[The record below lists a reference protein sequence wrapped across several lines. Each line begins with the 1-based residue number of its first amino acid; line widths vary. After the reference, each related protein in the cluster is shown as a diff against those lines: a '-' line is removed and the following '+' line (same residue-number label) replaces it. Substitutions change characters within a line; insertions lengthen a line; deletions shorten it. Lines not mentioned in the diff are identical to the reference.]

1 MQSRVSEVAKV
12 QERRASSSAPA
23 PVFIREATY
32 DSGRLDGVVSELLD
46 VSGLDVQGRSV
57 LVKPNIL
64 GPFEV
69 ERAVTTHPAVVR
81 AVVANLKRRGA
92 RVMVG
97 DNPGMRGYGEN
108 ILSAKRCGIYDACP
122 EEFVNMSER
131 PLFVE
136 TYSRFTRQLLVSRQ
150 ALEADLFLTLPKFK
164 THLVTTITGA
174 VKNSFGL
181 LVGGQKSEMHRL
193 ARSNRDFCEAVV
205 DVYQIRP
212 PDLAIMDAVVGMQGM
227 GPSSDDLRE
236 VGKLLACRNA
246 VTLDAGMAMMM
257 GADPQAVAVLRI
269 AHERGLGE
277 IRRGQVVVDGRLETI
292 KDFKLPSG
300 HMRSVVGTALARLFT
315 YIMVKRPVV
324 ERSLCAKCGMCA
336 KQCPVEAIT
345 MSPYPVINVEK
356 CFSCF
361 CCHEFCKHNAV
372 RVTRSVRFL
381 RRVIDH

>member
-1 MQSRVSEVAKV
+1 MPDKESKAAAR
-12 QERRASSSAPA
+12 P
-23 PVFIREATY
+23 PVFIRDAAY
-32 DSGRLDGVVSELLD
+32 DSGRLDSVVSELLD
-46 VSGLDVQGRSV
+46 ASGLDVQGRSV

-64 GPFEV
+64 WPFEV
-69 ERAVTTHPAVVR
+69 ERAITTHPAVVR
-81 AVVANLKRRGA
+81 AVAQELKRRGA

-108 ILSAKRCGIYDACP
+108 VQSAKRCGIYDACP
-122 EEFVNMSER
+122 DEFVNLSDQPTFAPTR
-131 PLFVE
+131 
-136 TYSRFTRQLLVSRQ
+136 SRFTRQLLVSRQ
-150 ALEADLFLTLPKFK
+150 ALEADLFITLPKFK

-205 DVYQIRP
+205 DVYQVRP
-212 PDLAIMDAVVGMQGM
+212 PDLAIMDAVTGMQGM

-236 VGKLLACRNA
+236 VGKLMACRNA
-246 VTLDAGMAMMM
+246 VTLDAVMAMMM
-257 GADPQAVAVLRI
+257 GAQPEAVGTLRT

-277 IRRGQVVVDGRLETI
+277 IRRDRIEVDGRWAPI
-292 KDFKLPSG
+292 PDFKLPFG
-300 HMRSVVGTALARLFT
+300 HMRSVVATALARLFT

-324 ERSLCAKCGMCA
+324 DREVCARCGLCA
-336 KQCPVEAIT
+336 KQCPVEAISL
-345 MSPYPVINVEK
+345 SPYPVIDREK

-372 RVTRSVRFL
+372 RVTRSVRFW

>member
-1 MQSRVSEVAKV
+1 MPDKESRTAARPS
-12 QERRASSSAPA
+12 
-23 PVFIREATY
+23 VFIRDATY
-32 DSGRLDGVVSELLD
+32 DSARLEAVVSELIAA
-46 VSGLDVQGRSV
+46 SGLDVQGRSV

-69 ERAVTTHPAVVR
+69 ERAITTHPAVVR
-81 AVVANLKRRGA
+81 AVVKDLKRRGA

-108 ILSAKRCGIYDACP
+108 VLSAKRCGIYDACP
-122 EEFVNMSER
+122 KEFVNLSEQPTFAPTR
-131 PLFVE
+131 
-136 TYSRFTRQLLVSRQ
+136 SRFTKQLLVSRR
-150 ALEADLFLTLPKFK
+150 ALEADLFITLPKFK

-205 DVYQIRP
+205 DVYQVRP
-212 PDLAIMDAVVGMQGM
+212 PDLAIMDAVTGMQGL

-236 VGKLLACRNA
+236 VGKLMACRNA
-246 VTLDAGMAMMM
+246 VTLDAVMAMMM
-257 GADPQAVAVLRI
+257 GAAPEAVGTLRV
-269 AHERGLGE
+269 AHARGLGE
-277 IRRGQVVVDGRLETI
+277 IRRDRIEVDGRLEPI
-292 KDFKLPSG
+292 PDFKLPFG
-300 HMRSVVGTALARLFT
+300 HMRSAISTALARLFT

-324 ERSLCAKCGMCA
+324 DREICRRCGLCA
-336 KQCPVEAIT
+336 KQCPVEAIVLD
-345 MSPYPVINVEK
+345 PYPVIDREK

-361 CCHEFCKHNAV
+361 CCHEFCKHNAI
-372 RVTRSVRFL
+372 RVTRSVRFW